1 MKIKVDDLVIVG
13 NLGELKIY
21 KANPRDLEAEAGLKP
36 ENVKL
41 DLLNSCDYIEGHQK
55 IKDIVTDEAG
65 RFKADAGKMGG
76 SIAPENHLEEKLE
89 EDVIKQI
96 AADIDSVAKD
106 TKAHIFLSLP
116 ETIFNRVYEKIENK
130 NKIVQ
135 VLKEDL
141 VKTDKS
147 KLLDFF
153 NEKGQKL

>member
-36 ENVKL
+36 HNVKL
-41 DLLNSCDYIEGHQK
+41 DLENSFDYIEAHQK

-89 EDVIKQI
+89 EDVIK
-96 AADIDSVAKD
+96 DLAKD
-106 TKAHIFLSLP
+106 INNIISNQKRGSVFLALSEP
-116 ETIFNRVYEKIENK
+116 IFNRVYEKLENK
-130 NKIVQ
+130 NVIAKS
-135 VLKEDL
+135 LKEDL
-141 VKTDKS
+141 VKVDKT
-147 KLLDFF
+147 KLIEFF
-153 NEKGQKL
+153 NNN